1 MFSIDEI
8 MGARAYDLLYAE
20 ERDDAR
26 TLRWRGKGRKL
37 LKEPVYHRCARY
49 HKYSLFD
56 SQAIDTP
63 AKKKRRE
70 EMDSHGFAYLSNSFA
85 VWSHRA
91 YCGDFKGIACRVSR
105 AALVL

>member
-26 TLRWRGKGRKL
+26 TLRWRGKGGKL

-49 HKYSLFD
+49 HNYSLFD

-63 AKKKRRE
+63 AKKSDERKWIHMASHTCQTHLRCGATERTVGIYRR
-70 EMDSHGFAYLSNSFA
+70 A
-85 VWSHRA
+85 
-91 YCGDFKGIACRVSR
+91 
-105 AALVL
+105 